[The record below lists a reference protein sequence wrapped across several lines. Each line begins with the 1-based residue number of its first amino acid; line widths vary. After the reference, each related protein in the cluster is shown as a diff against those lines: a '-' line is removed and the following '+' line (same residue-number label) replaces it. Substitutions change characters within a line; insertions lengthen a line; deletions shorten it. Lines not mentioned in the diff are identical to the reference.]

1 MNVDILGMS
10 KLKWT
15 GMGEKVRL
23 VKAMVFPVVMYG
35 CESWTVKKV
44 EHQRIHAFA
53 TGNNPRLALGF
64 MHLPDP
70 SRSGSVGR
78 QPWALSLPDKELCL
92 REALAVCT
100 PPAPEP
106 SAKRPGS

>member
-1 MNVDILGMS
+1 MAQGWEEPVKTHRQGCCLAQAGALGPCFPPPSASSGRPGNRLGM
-10 KLKWT
+10 
-15 GMGEKVRL
+15 
-23 VKAMVFPVVMYG
+23 
-35 CESWTVKKV
+35 
-44 EHQRIHAFA
+44 
-53 TGNNPRLALGF
+53 
-64 MHLPDP
+64 
-70 SRSGSVGR
+70 

>member
-1 MNVDILGMS
+1 MTTRKTIALTKRTFVDKVMSLLFNMLSRLFINKLWKIL
-10 KLKWT
+10 KE
-15 GMGEKVRL
+15 MGIPEHLICLFKRL
-23 VKAMVFPVVMYG
+23 
-35 CESWTVKKV
+35 
-44 EHQRIHAFA
+44 
-53 TGNNPRLALGF
+53 
-64 MHLPDP
+64 
-70 SRSGSVGR
+70 GR

>member
-1 MNVDILGMS
+1 MDCSPPGSSVHGIFQARMLEWVAIS
-10 KLKWT
+10 
-15 GMGEKVRL
+15 
-23 VKAMVFPVVMYG
+23 F
-35 CESWTVKKV
+35 
-44 EHQRIHAFA
+44 
-53 TGNNPRLALGF
+53 
-64 MHLPDP
+64 
-70 SRSGSVGR
+70 SRGSSQPR